1 MGKKAHPILHLAKI
15 QGIQSEIQAD
25 SDSGII
31 RGQRSYIHKQCGF
44 EDGTECDWAQLERQG
59 YWYEDEAKRK
69 DKKQVEYLVEV

>member
-1 MGKKAHPILHLAKI
+1 MGKKAHPILHPAKI

-44 EDGTECDWAQLERQG
+44 EDGTECDWS
-59 YWYEDEAKRK
+59 
-69 DKKQVEYLVEV
+69 